1 MEDRIQDKIIVNEVK
16 NDGSQAHL
24 YFDPTNKNCQAYGIS
39 AYIVTHVIASL
50 FPTYSESLQ
59 MPVVVA
65 GQDVI
70 GLLRKKLEEIVY
82 LENEYYQFEA
92 KNIYDEEDYD
102 RWAAK
107 VRGFNE
113 D

>member
-1 MEDRIQDKIIVNEVK
+1 
-16 NDGSQAHL
+16 
-24 YFDPTNKNCQAYGIS
+24 
-39 AYIVTHVIASL
+39 
-50 FPTYSESLQ
+50 